1 MNKLIGI
8 IGGIGLGVATMYLL
22 DPERGSQRRANL
34 RQKAAGLGGAIPEK
48 AKSMASQAQGLL
60 EQVTSHLPGHL
71 ASTPHAPETDI
82 ASTVQN
88 KMVQQPL

>member
-8 IGGIGLGVATMYLL
+8 ISGVGLGVAAMYLL
-22 DPERGSQRRANL
+22 DPERGSDRRANL
-34 RQKAAGLGGAIPEK
+34 RQKAAGLGGGMSEK
-48 AKSMASQAQGLL
+48 AKGITSQAQRLI

-71 ASTPHAPETDI
+71 APTPEASETNV